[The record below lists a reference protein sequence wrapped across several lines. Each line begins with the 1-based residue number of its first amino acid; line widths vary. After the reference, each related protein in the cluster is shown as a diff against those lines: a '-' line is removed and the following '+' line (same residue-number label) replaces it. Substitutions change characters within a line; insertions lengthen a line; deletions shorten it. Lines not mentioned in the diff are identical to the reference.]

1 MKSKSGNISDFLNE
15 DLSFLIDIFFVSA
28 TVTRYCYQGF
38 RLLPDYLRI
47 CETHDIVYIF
57 FSSAYELTRVR
68 RRHLHLF

>member
-15 DLSFLIDIFFVSA
+15 DFSFLIDIFFVSA

-38 RLLPDYLRI
+38 TLLPDYLRI
-47 CETHDIVYIF
+47 FTHDILYIF